1 MVIDALMAGGYA
13 EGVAAPMRRFAP
25 SRLYLTAAAVSL
37 GLTAFSAWCTFR
49 WWPAGIA
56 TFLFAATSVLI
67 LWLASRP
74 IIELHADRL
83 RIGKREIR
91 WREIRRVDQT
101 GWVAPLVL
109 FLTVNGGERVKLLYP
124 GDAETSNE
132 LLGLIQQNSTSALIN
147 GIAWARIFGEPQE
160 ETAAQVPEP
169 PVRAKILTDE
179 DEADVERLYQQLR
192 TAGRFNDQDK

>member
-1 MVIDALMAGGYA
+1 
-13 EGVAAPMRRFAP
+13 MRRFAP

-37 GLTAFSAWCTFR
+37 GLTAFSAWCTLR

-56 TFLFAATSVLI
+56 TFLFAATSALI

-74 IIELHADRL
+74 VVELHADRL
-83 RIGKREIR
+83 SIGKREVL

-109 FLTVNGGERVKLLYP
+109 YLTVKSGERLKLLYP
-124 GDAETSNE
+124 GDADTSNE

-169 PVRAKILTDE
+169 PVRARILTDE
-179 DEADVERLYQQLR
+179 DEAEVERLYQQLR